1 MLYYSLILKL
11 IQMEEE
17 TVEATAYKMK
27 RKKNE
32 ANRNFHRVK
41 QQLLQISCLMTNLLV
56 LTLAN
61 FILD

>member
-1 MLYYSLILKL
+1 
-11 IQMEEE
+11 MEEE